1 MKKFGIF
8 TGIIIAIFV
17 ILISRFGFGFINTI
31 ENKVLDLRF
40 KVRGTI
46 PHGDE
51 VVIIAIDERT
61 LDDLGRWPF
70 PRRYFAEAVKN
81 LNDWGVRVLVFDMIF
96 SEPDVYSGITTVDY
110 ISENILSIIEHDSKL
125 TVFFAEA
132 RTTLDSDYHFAKELR
147 NTPKVVLGYFF
158 HRNKKEIAHL
168 TEEDQEEFFKAIKSS
183 KTRIPWKDSPTAN
196 KDSVTW
202 GVMPEPNIKIISDAA
217 TEFGFF
223 NVFPDGDGTIRWAQ
237 LIMTDEE
244 KEDLFPSLALEAA
257 RTYLDIRQLHI
268 CIGDDG
274 VYKIVMDDTYSQKRL
289 DGKEGELEIPVDPH
303 GRMLIN
309 YRGGMRT
316 FPYYSFT
323 DVYHGEPSLAE
334 EFENKIAIIG
344 TVAMGTYDLRV
355 TPLGGDF
362 PGIEV
367 NATII
372 DNILHQD
379 FLSEPRWAPFLV
391 IFVILFFGILL
402 GFILPR
408 VNAWQGAV
416 ISLFL
421 VLGWMGYA
429 EYMFRAKLAWIG
441 IVPPLVTI
449 ALAYTTLTLVRY
461 IIVER
466 AGRQI
471 KSAFEFYVPEAVV
484 DEIIKDPAKLTL
496 GGERKDV
503 SILFSDIAGFTTF
516 SENLSPEELVHIL
529 NEYLTA
535 MTDVVFTH
543 RGLLDK
549 YIGDAIMAVYGA
561 PLEQPDHH
569 LKACLT
575 ALDMMTSLEH
585 LQEKWESE
593 GRPKLEIR
601 IGVNSGFAAVGN
613 MGSEKRFD
621 YTVMGDNVNLAS
633 RLEGINKIYGTNIII
648 SESTYEH
655 VNQLILCRELDLVRV
670 KGKTKPVKIY
680 EVLGKHNG
688 NPELQSLVHLFEKAL
703 AAARERDWDVALAI
717 FKEVHERFPDDKPT
731 ALYLDRITEA
741 RHNPPEADW
750 DGVFD
755 IKTK

>member
-1 MKKFGIF
+1 MKKFA
-8 TGIIIAIFV
+8 IIIGIV
-17 ILISRFGFGFINTI
+17 ISILVLILLRNNLFYTI
-31 ENKVLDLRF
+31 ENKVLDFRFLLR
-40 KVRGTI
+40 GPTQ
-46 PHGDE
+46 PGDE
-51 VVIIAIDERT
+51 VVIIAIDEKT
-61 LDDLGRWPF
+61 LDELGRWPF
-70 PRRYFAEAVKN
+70 PRRYFAGVVKN
-81 LNDWGVRVLVFDMIF
+81 LNKWGVSVIAFDMVFD
-96 SEPDVYSGITTVDY
+96 EPDKYSGMETVDY
-110 ISENILSIIEHDSKL
+110 IQEHIKDILTYDSKL
-125 TVFFAEA
+125 TLFFAETRA
-132 RTTLDSDYHFAKELR
+132 TLDSDYHFAMELD
-147 NTPKVVLGYFF
+147 NTPKVVLAYFF
-158 HRNKKEIAHL
+158 HMNEKNIAHL
-168 TEEDQEEFFKAIKSS
+168 TDEERENYYYYLDKKSS
-183 KTRIPWKDSPTAN
+183 FGYVYKSSVYSNTDVIPE
-196 KDSVTW
+196 
-202 GVMPEPNIKIISDAA
+202 GVLPEPNIDIISKFSDG
-217 TEFGFF
+217 FGFF
-223 NVFPDGDGTIRWAQ
+223 NVFPDLDGTNRWTQ
-237 LIMTDEE
+237 LVMRYKDR
-244 KEDLFPSLALEAA
+244 DVFFPSLAFEVA
-257 RTYLDIRQLHI
+257 RAYLGAPKPGISV
-268 CIGDDG
+268 GEEG
-274 VYKIVMDDTYSQKRL
+274 AYKI
-289 DGKEGELEIPVDPH
+289 ELGDIEIPVDPQ

-309 YRGGMRT
+309 YRGGLYT
-316 FPYYSFT
+316 YPYYSFT
-323 DVYHGEPSLAE
+323 DVYHGKFSAD

-355 TPLGGDF
+355 SPFTSEI
-362 PGIEV
+362 PGMEI

-379 FLSEPRWAPFLV
+379 FLYVPRWEPFLV
-391 IFVILFFGILL
+391 ILVILIFGILL
-402 GFILPR
+402 GFVLPR
-408 VNAWQGAV
+408 VNAWQGAIV
-416 ISLFL
+416 SIIL
-421 VLGWMGYA
+421 VAGWLGYT
-429 EYMFRAKLAWIG
+429 EYMFRHNLAWIE
-441 IVPPLVTI
+441 IMPPLLTV
-449 ALAYTTLTLVRY
+449 AMAYTTLTLIRY

-484 DEIIKDPAKLTL
+484 DEIIKDPSKLTL
-496 GGERKDV
+496 GGDRKEV

-575 ALDMMTSLEH
+575 ALDMMSELGH
-585 LQEKWESE
+585 LQEKWKRE

-648 SESTYEH
+648 SEFTYEH
-655 VNQLILCRELDLVRV
+655 VNELILCRELDLVRV

-680 EVLGKHNG
+680 EVLGKQNG
-688 NPELQSLVHLFEKAL
+688 DQELQKLVHLFEKAM

-717 FKEVHERFPDDKPT
+717 FKEVQVQFPDDKPT
-731 ALYLDRITEA
+731 ALYIDRITEA
-741 RHNPPEADW
+741 KHNPPEADW